1 MKKGPEETNSP
12 VESCP
17 SKTDARTFYKNE
29 RSQWCRYFH
38 QENTG
43 KDQLSGGELL
53 LEHHVRGFLG
63 IPFFKELWYRKG

>member
-12 VESCP
+12 KESCP
-17 SKTDARTFYKNE
+17 VKTDARTFYKNE

-43 KDQLSGGELL
+43 RDQLS
-53 LEHHVRGFLG
+53 
-63 IPFFKELWYRKG
+63 

>member
-43 KDQLSGGELL
+43 RDQLSFGELL
-53 LEHHVRGFLG
+53 LEHHVRGFQG